1 MIVCMRRNKLIVIIY
16 ALILCF
22 FKVSI
27 AFAQAPDISYPIHP
41 GYTVNLPI
49 TALKPTNGGG
59 AVPNSGYGSV
69 TTLAG
74 SGSQGSANGPGNSA
88 SFYRPTGLAADKNG
102 NIYIADEGNS
112 LIRKISADGHVVI
125 FAGSGSA
132 AFADGT
138 GTAASFYKPFGLTVD
153 GAGNV
158 YVADSNNKRIRKI
171 TPEGVVTTVAG
182 NGNTGSDNG
191 TGTAATFNQP
201 TAIAIDNAGN
211 LYVTD
216 SGNNLIRKITP
227 AGVVTT
233 LAGSGIAGRFDGT
246 GTSAL
251 FNGPFG
257 IAVDASGN
265 IYVADSYNS
274 LIRKITFA
282 GVVSTFA
289 GGTTFGHADGTGRAA
304 SFHDPIGLTIDA
316 NGNLYVADTQNNSIR
331 KITPMGVVSTV
342 SVNNGPGSVN
352 GDPAS
357 ATFNTPYAVA
367 VDADGNLYAGDTNNN
382 LVRKIIAN
390 GYTIDKQLPPG
401 LTFDPATGKITGTPT
416 TPSPLTVY
424 TVTAYN
430 AGGSNS
436 TTLTIE
442 VKDNAV
448 PNAPDADPPII
459 SYETPKTYNINQ
471 TITPLVPTSSGSPV
485 PVEEFGQ
492 TLTLSG
498 SGDNGSSNGDALT
511 SSFSNPSGVA
521 VDAAGNTY
529 VADSDNNIIRKIS
542 PTGVT
547 TTFAGSGSPG
557 FADGNGAVASFQG
570 PGGIVID
577 AFGNLYVAD
586 SKNHRIRKITP
597 AGDVST
603 LAGKFTGAGDGTGTA
618 ASFNTPQGIAID
630 AAGNLYVADTFNNL
644 IRKISPAG
652 DVITLAG
659 SGSPGNANGTGT
671 AASFNSPQN
680 LTVDAAGNVYVTDL
694 GNNVI
699 RKITPLGDV
708 STYAGNG
715 SPGGTNGPALLA
727 SFNKPSGIVADDIGD
742 LFVSDFGGN
751 LIRMIDPSGNV
762 ITLAGDGSRGSLN
775 NTGTVAS
782 FDSPKGLALDP
793 AGKLYIA
800 DSFNNDIRTAYIVGY
815 RIDKPVPSGL
825 IFNNATGVIS
835 GKPDKV
841 SPLTSYTIT
850 AYNIHGSSTF
860 TVEIKVIDSQTITFL
875 PIPDKTVCDID
886 FDPGA
891 KSNSPITYTSS
902 DLAVAIIIANK
913 VHITGAG
920 PTTITASDGT
930 STYPQTLTVIAGV
943 TPSVTISP
951 GTFDECSGV
960 AVTYTATPVNGG
972 DTPHFQWKVNGL
984 NSGSDSPDF
993 ISSNLN
999 NNDKITCILT
1009 SSIACTTSPAA
1020 TSNEAVFTLDPPVT
1034 TSVTITSSS
1043 LNGPVCAG
1051 TEIIFT
1057 ATPVS
1062 PDIKPGYQWQVNGN
1076 NAGTDSS
1083 AFSSATL
1090 ADGDVVTCILT
1101 STGKCLINPS
1111 TSSNAIT
1118 VKLNP
1123 NSQCVIV
1130 IPNAFTPNGDGIND
1144 LWNISALQGYPNCSL
1159 TIFTRYGSLI
1169 FKSTGYVKAWDG
1181 TYNGSALPVGTYY
1194 YILDIKNGKKTM
1206 SGAVTILR

>member
-27 AFAQAPDISYPIHP
+27 ASAQAP
-41 GYTVNLPI
+41 
-49 TALKPTNGGG
+49 K
-59 AVPNSGYGSV
+59 
-69 TTLAG
+69 
-74 SGSQGSANGPGNSA
+74 
-88 SFYRPTGLAADKNG
+88 
-102 NIYIADEGNS
+102 
-112 LIRKISADGHVVI
+112 
-125 FAGSGSA
+125 
-132 AFADGT
+132 
-138 GTAASFYKPFGLTVD
+138 
-153 GAGNV
+153 
-158 YVADSNNKRIRKI
+158 
-171 TPEGVVTTVAG
+171 
-182 NGNTGSDNG
+182 
-191 TGTAATFNQP
+191 
-201 TAIAIDNAGN
+201 
-211 LYVTD
+211 
-216 SGNNLIRKITP
+216 
-227 AGVVTT
+227 
-233 LAGSGIAGRFDGT
+233 
-246 GTSAL
+246 
-251 FNGPFG
+251 
-257 IAVDASGN
+257 
-265 IYVADSYNS
+265 
-274 LIRKITFA
+274 
-282 GVVSTFA
+282 
-289 GGTTFGHADGTGRAA
+289 
-304 SFHDPIGLTIDA
+304 
-316 NGNLYVADTQNNSIR
+316 
-331 KITPMGVVSTV
+331 
-342 SVNNGPGSVN
+342 
-352 GDPAS
+352 
-357 ATFNTPYAVA
+357 
-367 VDADGNLYAGDTNNN
+367 
-382 LVRKIIAN
+382 
-390 GYTIDKQLPPG
+390 
-401 LTFDPATGKITGTPT
+401 
-416 TPSPLTVY
+416 
-424 TVTAYN
+424 
-430 AGGSNS
+430 
-436 TTLTIE
+436 
-442 VKDNAV
+442 
-448 PNAPDADPPII
+448 I

-471 TITPLVPTSSGSPV
+471 TITPLVPTSSGSLV

-492 TLTLSG
+492 ALTLSG
-498 SGDNGSSNGDALT
+498 SGDKGSSNGDALT

-529 VADSDNNIIRKIS
+529 VADSDNNLIRKIS

-557 FADGNGAVASFQG
+557 FADGNKTDASFQG
-570 PGGIVID
+570 PGSIAID
-577 AFGNLYVAD
+577 AVGNLYVAD
-586 SKNHRIRKITP
+586 SKNQRIRKITP

-603 LAGKFTGAGDGTGTA
+603 LAGKFIGAGDGSGEA
-618 ASFNTPQGIAID
+618 ASFYNPQGIAID

-671 AASFNSPQN
+671 AASFNTPQN
-680 LTVDAAGNVYVTDL
+680 LTLDAAGNVYVTDL
-694 GNNVI
+694 GNNLI

-708 STYAGNG
+708 SPYAGNG
-715 SPGGTNGPALLA
+715 FPGGINGPALLA
-727 SFNKPSGIVADDIGD
+727 SFNKPGGIVADDIGD

-762 ITLAGDGSRGSLN
+762 ITLAGNGSAGSLN

-782 FDSPKGLALDP
+782 FHGPKGLALDA

-800 DSFNNDIRTAYIVGY
+800 DSFNNEIRTAYIVGY
-815 RIDKPVPSGL
+815 RIDKPPPLGL
-825 IFNNATGVIS
+825 VFSVATGIIT
-835 GKPDKV
+835 GTPTKV
-841 SPLTSYTIT
+841 SPLTPYTIT

-860 TVEIKVIDSQTITFL
+860 TVEIKVIDSQTITFP
-875 PIPDKTVCDID
+875 PIPDKTVCDVD

-891 KSNSPITYTSS
+891 TSNSPITYTSS
-902 DLAVAIIIANK
+902 DLAVATLVANK

-943 TPSVTISP
+943 TPSVTVSP
-951 GTFDECSGV
+951 VTLDECSGV

-972 DTPHFQWKVNGL
+972 DTPHFQWKVNGQ
-984 NSGSDSPDF
+984 NSGQDSPDF

-999 NNDKITCILT
+999 NNDKITCVLT
-1009 SSIACTTSPAA
+1009 SSIACTTSPVA
-1020 TSNEAVFTLDPPVT
+1020 TSNEAIFTLDPPVT
-1034 TSVTITSSS
+1034 TSVSITSS
-1043 LNGPVCAG
+1043 LNDPICAG
-1051 TEIIFT
+1051 TEIVFT
-1057 ATPVS
+1057 AVPAS

-1083 AFSSATL
+1083 TFSSTTL

-1101 STGKCLINPS
+1101 SNGKCLINPS